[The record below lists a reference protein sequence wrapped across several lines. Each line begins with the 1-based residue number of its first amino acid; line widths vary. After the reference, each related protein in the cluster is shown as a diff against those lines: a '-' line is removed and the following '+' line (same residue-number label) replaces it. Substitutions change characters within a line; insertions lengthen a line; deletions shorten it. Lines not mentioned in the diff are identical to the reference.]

1 MTGTVQSCYNLKN
14 LVGPCDHA
22 MTGTVKIVRWL
33 KGYCRSVRSCDDW
46 NRAILWWLGPCKAF
60 GDLKDLVGP
69 CDLVMT
75 GILTVC
81 AILQWLGPCE
91 SCNDLYSDWF
101 VRLLQTRWC
110 VLFRDNISS
119 DWFSDFFKRI
129 GASCS
134 TTIWSS
140 GFLCAYDYKQQPS
153 LFNY

>member
-110 VLFRDNISS
+110 VLFRENISS
-119 DWFSDFFKRI
+119 DWFFRLLQTHWCVLFRDNLVFRVPLRVRLQ
-129 GASCS
+129 
-134 TTIWSS
+134 TTTVP
-140 GFLCAYDYKQQPS
+140 F
-153 LFNY
+153 